1 MEKQFELTDI
11 LFEKLR
17 DGEVIIGT
25 HITCMDPLQTEI
37 IGNAGF
43 DYLWIDTE
51 HTYMEKTVLINH
63 LIAARACR
71 IPAFVRI
78 PWNDQVLAKPVLDMG
93 ADGIIFP
100 MIKTKEDAEYAVKS
114 CMYPPYGFRGFGPR
128 RSTQFG
134 KYSTQDYI
142 KETHKK
148 IVKLIQ
154 IETKEAVDNID
165 KIAALPDVGVIVIGP
180 MDLSGAFGKL
190 SQTKDP
196 EIQNIYRY
204 VAQHGRA
211 AGKPVLVSTGSY
223 DVENIRF
230 WVSCGVNMITI
241 GNEPGYLNEGLR
253 NTLESFKSVM
263 KEFEQKGTHFE
274 VKRLNCD

>member
-1 MEKQFELTDI
+1 MEKQFALTDA
-11 LFEKLR
+11 LFERLTK
-17 DGEVIIGT
+17 GETLIGT
-25 HITCMDPLQTEI
+25 HVTCMDPLQTEI

-51 HTYMEKTVLINH
+51 HTYMEKMVLINH
-63 LIAARACR
+63 LIAARASR

-100 MIKTKEDAEYAVKS
+100 MIKTEEDAEYAVKS
-114 CMYPPYGFRGFGPR
+114 CMYPPYGWRGFGPR

-134 KYSTQDYI
+134 KYNTQEYITST
-142 KETHKK
+142 HRK

-165 KIAALPDVGVIVIGP
+165 KIAAIPEVGVIVIGP

-190 SQTKDP
+190 AQTKDP
-196 EIQNIYRY
+196 EIQKVYRY

-223 DVENIRF
+223 DAENIRF
-230 WVSCGVNMITI
+230 WASIGVNMITI
-241 GNEPGYLNEGLR
+241 GNEPTYLNEGLKR
-253 NTLESFKSVM
+253 TLDSFHMVMHELEKS
-263 KEFEQKGTHFE
+263 
-274 VKRLNCD
+274 